1 MAGGAAAPPAPSA
14 PGSSPPPAAAPA
26 AACSSRALGQ
36 RRRQLPEP
44 ETMLLRHPHAVPS
57 NALQR
62 EDGRR
67 EKGSEGAEGRA
78 ALLQRREGPGR
89 RGLAQGP
96 GGAAHGPPRDPSLP
110 PPPQSERPRPGC
122 PGPGTA
128 WPRALTPCRSGPASP
143 APFFCLLR
151 GGFGIP
157 ETPLDRAALWNVG
170 KGHPPCSSPQGLP
183 PPHSRPGGTNIPPA
197 KFGSSHIPKGT
208 GNQTARGG
216 QIHTGRS
223 RCPQAIPAP
232 RDAPQLHTA
241 IKMEETPE
249 IKPNNTGEQRL
260 LPLQMHPRHLQAT
273 PALCSQE
280 ASRMPTRLWT
290 VTSCATSDTL
300 GPLARA
306 VSDPQAKA

>member
-1 MAGGAAAPPAPSA
+1 MFGDMAGGAAAPPAPSA

-110 PPPQSERPRPGC
+110 PSAAAIRETAAGLPGAGHSVAESPYPVPLRPSLPGAFLLSAPWRVWDPGDPAGPSGALECRQGSSPLQLPPGFAPPTLPTWRDKH
-122 PGPGTA
+122 
-128 WPRALTPCRSGPASP
+128 PASQVW
-143 APFFCLLR
+143 
-151 GGFGIP
+151 
-157 ETPLDRAALWNVG
+157 E
-170 KGHPPCSSPQGLP
+170 Q
-183 PPHSRPGGTNIPPA
+183 PHSQR
-197 KFGSSHIPKGT
+197 H
-208 GNQTARGG
+208 R
-216 QIHTGRS
+216 
-223 RCPQAIPAP
+223 
-232 RDAPQLHTA
+232 
-241 IKMEETPE
+241 E
-249 IKPNNTGEQRL
+249 PNR
-260 LPLQMHPRHLQAT
+260 
-273 PALCSQE
+273 
-280 ASRMPTRLWT
+280 
-290 VTSCATSDTL
+290 
-300 GPLARA
+300 
-306 VSDPQAKA
+306 

>member
-1 MAGGAAAPPAPSA
+1 MKFAEPSLFRCPHCEGWGPLPSPRTPRGLAQTPAGPPVFGDMAGGAAAPPAPSA

-96 GGAAHGPPRDPSLP
+96 GGAAHRPRRDPSLP
-110 PPPQSERPRPGC
+110 SAAAIREAGAGLPGAGQSVAESLYPVPLRPSLTGAFLLSAPSRVWDPGDPAGASGALECRQRSFYPPQLPPGSAPPP
-122 PGPGTA
+122 
-128 WPRALTPCRSGPASP
+128 
-143 APFFCLLR
+143 
-151 GGFGIP
+151 
-157 ETPLDRAALWNVG
+157 
-170 KGHPPCSSPQGLP
+170 
-183 PPHSRPGGTNIPPA
+183 SRPGGTNIPPA

-208 GNQTARGG
+208 GDQTARGG

-223 RCPQAIPAP
+223 RGPQAVPAP
-232 RDAPQLHTA
+232 P
-241 IKMEETPE
+241 
-249 IKPNNTGEQRL
+249 
-260 LPLQMHPRHLQAT
+260 AT
-273 PALCSQE
+273 H
-280 ASRMPTRLWT
+280 RN
-290 VTSCATSDTL
+290 
-300 GPLARA
+300 
-306 VSDPQAKA
+306 

>member
-1 MAGGAAAPPAPSA
+1 MPSPLCFGARTARAGAPSPLSGHLRGLAQTPAGPPVFGDMAGGAAAPPAPSA

-96 GGAAHGPPRDPSLP
+96 GGAAHRPPRDPSLP
-110 PPPQSERPRPGC
+110 PLRRRNSRGRGRAPQGRAERGREPLPVPLRPSL
-122 PGPGTA
+122 PGA
-128 WPRALTPCRSGPASP
+128 FLLSALRRIWDLRDPAGASGALECRQG
-143 APFFCLLR
+143 
-151 GGFGIP
+151 
-157 ETPLDRAALWNVG
+157 
-170 KGHPPCSSPQGLP
+170 SSPSQLP
-183 PPHSRPGGTNIPPA
+183 PGSAPPPSRAGGTNIPPA

-208 GNQTARGG
+208 GDRTARGG
-216 QIHTGRS
+216 QIHSGRS
-223 RCPQAIPAP
+223 RCPQAAPAP
-232 RDAPQLHTA
+232 RDAP
-241 IKMEETPE
+241 P
-249 IKPNNTGEQRL
+249 
-260 LPLQMHPRHLQAT
+260 AT
-273 PALCSQE
+273 H
-280 ASRMPTRLWT
+280 RN
-290 VTSCATSDTL
+290 
-300 GPLARA
+300 
-306 VSDPQAKA
+306 